1 MDFLSNLTTVQKGG
15 LAVIVILLIAFLLYK
30 QRQAKEAGAAKSAPR
45 GKAGKA
51 GRGGLRTGRAKQ
63 ADGDGGP
70 EPRAAGRMVP
80 RLPAA
85 GFEDGVTGEASEHL
99 SAGDEVHDETLET
112 HPAEPVASASFEAAP
127 FTLSEEPVS
136 EPGWPSPGEVWS
148 APLAAEGRGPELA
161 TNGSFDHDPAIALLS
176 EGEGKGDELP
186 SWDTGDGEDFD
197 PALGWTGTDTTAMV
211 DIPVEAPPA
220 WDPVEDW
227 TGGADETWAAPSPA
241 EPAGAPAAELT
252 HEPHDEPV
260 VEAEPAPEPE
270 PVPVPEAH
278 EEELFVPEPEAFVPD
293 PFEPEAEA
301 AHAEPEG
308 FVPDA
313 VEPGVEPAHVEAE
326 GHDAPVAW
334 EPPDLD
340 AATWHERAE
349 EPAETSWPEVE
360 PAPAVPAVAP
370 VVSDI
375 SDWQPMVDPV
385 DEVPAPAE
393 PFAAAD
399 SEPEAVLEAEPVAA
413 FEPEP
418 VVEAEPEPE
427 VAPEPVAAFE
437 PEPVVEAEPEPEVEP
452 EPEAAV
458 EPEPVVEAE
467 PEPEVAPE
475 PVAAFE
481 PEPVV
486 EAEPEPAAEDRLPD
500 PVARWAALPTAG
512 RTAAD
517 PMASWSRLQPGTR
530 IVREHVPA
538 PVAAAPPAQV
548 EAIPAPP
555 AAAWW
560 DVPVPDTDPR
570 RGRFALGGYAVE
582 AGHVV
587 VSGVSFRPGL
597 EGGPVHWVV
606 GPVVGAVAPGTL
618 VLEVDGALNCLP
630 HDLAVLTDAGFEPT
644 PEGFSLQLRAAA
656 PGPFAASGTYTIR

>member
-252 HEPHDEPV
+252 YEPHDEPV

-418 VVEAEPEPE
+418 VVEAEPEP
-427 VAPEPVAAFE
+427 
-437 PEPVVEAEPEPEVEP
+437 
-452 EPEAAV
+452 
-458 EPEPVVEAE
+458 
-467 PEPEVAPE
+467 
-475 PVAAFE
+475 
-481 PEPVV
+481 
-486 EAEPEPAAEDRLPD
+486 AAEDRLPD

-597 EGGPVHWVV
+597 EEGPVHWVV

>member
-51 GRGGLRTGRAKQ
+51 GRGGLRSGRAKQ

-99 SAGDEVHDETLET
+99 SAGDEVHDETLHT
-112 HPAEPVASASFEAAP
+112 VPVEPVASASFEAAP
-127 FTLSEEPVS
+127 FTLSVEPVS

-176 EGEGKGDELP
+176 EGEGKSDELP

-197 PALGWTGTDTTAMV
+197 PALGWTGTDTTATV
-211 DIPVEAPPA
+211 DLPVEAPPA

-227 TGGADETWAAPSPA
+227 TGGADETWAVSSPD

-260 VEAEPAPEPE
+260 VEAEPELE

-301 AHAEPEG
+301 PHAEPEVEVAHHEPEA
-308 FVPDA
+308 FLPDA
-313 VEPGVEPAHVEAE
+313 VEPEVEPAHVEAE
-326 GHDAPVAW
+326 EHDAPVAW

-340 AATWHERAE
+340 AATWHERAD

-385 DEVPAPAE
+385 DHVPAPAE
-393 PFAAAD
+393 PFAA
-399 SEPEAVLEAEPVAA
+399 

-418 VVEAEPEPE
+418 VVETEPE
-427 VAPEPVAAFE
+427 
-437 PEPVVEAEPEPEVEP
+437 
-452 EPEAAV
+452 
-458 EPEPVVEAE
+458 
-467 PEPEVAPE
+467 PE

-530 IVREHVPA
+530 IVREHVPT

-597 EGGPVHWVV
+597 EESPVHWVV